1 MLNSS
6 ADRARKGEGTYNVV
20 VIGGGT
26 AGLVTAAGTAGLGGR
41 VALIEQNRM
50 GGECLNSGCVP
61 SKALIASARLIDKIR
76 HAGEWGLDPQV
87 PALRFEAIFE
97 RMRRLRDQLGV
108 RDSQERFEGLGVDV
122 FRGRAA
128 FSTPHEVLVG
138 EVSLRAKNFVIAS
151 GSRPTVPAIEGL
163 DGVRYYTNESIF
175 DELAARP
182 ERLVIA
188 GGGPIGCELGQVFA
202 QLGVRVTI
210 VQRPA
215 QLLEREDA
223 DAAHLV
229 HRRLEADGVTIFTGA
244 EIHRAAP
251 NGKAIRLWLGAGA
264 DARVLDCDALLVAA
278 GRTPNTEGLGL
289 DKAGVAF
296 SKDCVAV
303 NDYLQTSQ
311 PHIYAAGDI
320 AGPYRFTHVADH
332 QARTIVRNIL
342 LPWARAKWDTVIP
355 TCTYTTPELARA
367 GLNEKQ
373 ARQQGVDC
381 DTFTASFE
389 EVDRA
394 VLDGAPAGFARVLTQ
409 KGKDRI
415 LGVTIV
421 GERAGDLLPEFVLA
435 MKNDIGLTTIAQT
448 VHLYPTLS
456 EIVRKVADEQQKRR
470 LTPFARKVT
479 DWMYRRQRGA

>member
-1 MLNSS
+1 MSNSP
-6 ADRARKGEGTYNVV
+6 ADSARKGEGIYNVV

-76 HAGEWGLDPQV
+76 HAEQWGLDPQV
-87 PALRFEAIFE
+87 PALRFERIFE

-128 FSTPHEVLVG
+128 FSTPHEVRVG

-151 GSRPTVPAIEGL
+151 GSRPMVPSIEGL
-163 DGVRYYTNESIF
+163 EGVRYYTNESIF

-215 QLLEREDA
+215 QILEREDA
-223 DAAHLV
+223 DAANLV
-229 HRRLEADGVTIFTGA
+229 HRRLEADGVTILTGA
-244 EIHRAAP
+244 EIHRTAA

-264 DARVLDCDALLVAA
+264 DAQVLDCDALLVAA
-278 GRTPNTEGLGL
+278 GRTPNTQGLDL
-289 DKAGVAF
+289 DKARVAF
-296 SKDCVAV
+296 SKDGVAV

-342 LPWARAKWDTVIP
+342 LPWARAKWETVIP
-355 TCTYTTPELARA
+355 ACTYTTPELARA
-367 GLNEKQ
+367 GLNERQ
-373 ARQQGVDC
+373 AKEQGVDC
-381 DTFTASFE
+381 DTFTAHFE

-409 KGKDRI
+409 KGKDHI

-435 MKNDIGLTTIAQT
+435 MKNDIGLTKIAQT

-456 EIVRKVADEQQKRR
+456 EIARKVADEQQKRR
-470 LTPFARKVT
+470 LTPIARKVT

>member
-1 MLNSS
+1 MPDSS
-6 ADRARKGEGTYNVV
+6 DRARKGEGTYNVV

-41 VALIEQNRM
+41 VALVEQNRM

-76 HAGEWGLDPQV
+76 HAQEWGLDPQT
-87 PALRFEAIFE
+87 PAFRFDAIFE
-97 RMRRLRDQLGV
+97 RMRRLREEVGV
-108 RDSQERFEGLGVDV
+108 RDSEERFEGLGIDV

-128 FSTPHEVLVG
+128 FVSAHEVRVG
-138 EVSLRAKNFVIAS
+138 DTSLKAQNFVIAS
-151 GSRPTVPAIEGL
+151 GSRPTIPAIEGL
-163 DGVRYYTNESIF
+163 DRIRYYTNESIF

-188 GGGPIGCELGQVFA
+188 GGGPIACELGQVFA

-210 VQRPA
+210 VQKPE
-215 QLLEREDA
+215 QILEREDA
-223 DAAHLV
+223 DASDLV
-229 HRRLEADGVTIFTGA
+229 RRRLEKDGVTILTGR
-244 EIHRAAP
+244 EIRTAAP
-251 NGKAIRLWLGAGA
+251 NGNAIRLTVGS
-264 DARVLDCDALLVAA
+264 DARDLDCDALLVAA
-278 GRTPNTEGLGL
+278 GRTPNTQGLGL
-289 DKAGVAF
+289 EQAGVAF
-296 SKDCVAV
+296 SGSGVTV
-303 NDYLQTSQ
+303 NEYLQTTQ
-311 PHIYAAGDI
+311 PHVYAAGDV

-342 LPWARAKWDTVIP
+342 LPWARAKWATVVP
-355 TCTYTTPELARA
+355 TCTYTSPELARA
-367 GLNEKQ
+367 GLNEREAK
-373 ARQQGVDC
+373 ALGVGYDA
-381 DTFTASFE
+381 FTARFE

-394 VLDGAPAGFARVLTQ
+394 VLDGAVTGFARVLTA

-435 MKNDIGLTTIAQT
+435 MQNEIGLTKIAQT

-456 EIVRKVADEQQKRR
+456 EIARKVADEQQKRR
-470 LTPFARKVT
+470 LTPFARRVT
-479 DWMYRRQRGA
+479 GWLYRRQRGA

>member
-1 MLNSS
+1 MPNASP
-6 ADRARKGEGTYNVV
+6 DVRKGQGTYNVV

-41 VALIEQNRM
+41 VALIEQSRM

-76 HAGEWGLDPQV
+76 HASEWGLDPQA
-87 PALRFEAIFE
+87 PAFRFDAIFD
-97 RMRRLRDQLGV
+97 RMRRLREHLGV
-108 RDSQERFEGLGVDV
+108 RDSQERFEGLGVDI

-128 FSTPHEVLVG
+128 FASPHEVRIGDL
-138 EVSLRAKNFVIAS
+138 SLKAKNFVIAS
-151 GSRPTVPAIEGL
+151 GSRPAVPAIEGL
-163 DGVRYYTNESIF
+163 DAVRYYTNESIF
-175 DELAARP
+175 DDLAARP

-202 QLGVRVTI
+202 QLGVRATI

-215 QLLEREDA
+215 QILEREDR
-223 DAAHLV
+223 DAADLV
-229 HRRLEADGVTIFTGA
+229 RRRLESDGVTILTGA
-244 EIHRAAP
+244 EIHRVALD
-251 NGKAIRLWLGAGA
+251 GKSIRLWLGAGA
-264 DARVLDCDALLVAA
+264 KAPALECDALLLAA
-278 GRTPNTEGLGL
+278 GRTPNTQGL
-289 DKAGVAF
+289 DLEKAGVAF
-296 SKDCVAV
+296 TKDGIAV

-320 AGPYRFTHVADH
+320 VGPHRFTHVADH
-332 QARTIVRNIL
+332 QARTVVRNIL
-342 LPWARAKWDTVIP
+342 LPWVKAKWQTVIP
-355 TCTYTTPELARA
+355 SCTYTTPELARA
-367 GLNEKQ
+367 GLNERQ
-373 ARQQGVDC
+373 AREQGVDC
-381 DTFTASFE
+381 ETISASFE
-389 EVDRA
+389 DVDRA
-394 VLDGAPAGFARVLTQ
+394 VLDGAPEGFVRVLTPR
-409 KGKDRI
+409 GKDRI

-435 MKNDIGLTTIAQT
+435 MKNGIGLTKIART

-456 EIVRKVADEQQKRR
+456 EIARKVADERQKRR

>member
-1 MLNSS
+1 MANVS
-6 ADRARKGEGTYNVV
+6 ADRARKAEGTYNVV

-61 SKALIASARLIDKIR
+61 SKALIASARLIDRIR
-76 HAGEWGLDPQV
+76 HAQEWGLDPQT
-87 PALRFEAIFE
+87 PAFRFEAIFE
-97 RMRRLRDQLGV
+97 RMRRLREEVGV
-108 RDSQERFEGLGVDV
+108 RDSEKRFEALGVDV

-128 FSTPHEVLVG
+128 FITPHEVTVG
-138 EVSLRAKNFVIAS
+138 DVRLKAKNFVIAA
-151 GSRPTVPAIEGL
+151 GSRPTIPAIEGL
-163 DGVRYYTNESIF
+163 DRVRFYTNESIF
-175 DELAARP
+175 DELTTRP

-210 VQRPA
+210 VQRPG
-215 QLLEREDA
+215 QILEREDPV
-223 DAAHLV
+223 AAQLV
-229 HRRLEADGVTIFTGA
+229 HRRLEADGVTILTDA
-244 EIHRAAP
+244 TILSVAS
-251 NGKAIRLWLGAGA
+251 NGTAIRLTLGAGA
-264 DARVLDCDALLVAA
+264 DALDCDAFLIAA
-278 GRTPNTEGLGL
+278 GRTPNTQSLDL

-296 SKDCVAV
+296 SKDGVTV

-311 PHIYAAGDI
+311 PHIYAAGDV

-332 QARTIVRNIL
+332 QGRTIVRNIL
-342 LPWARAKWDTVIP
+342 LPWARAKWGTVIP
-355 TCTYTTPELARA
+355 TCTYTSPELARA
-367 GLNEKQ
+367 GLNEREAK
-373 ARQQGVDC
+373 ARHIAYDA
-381 DTFTASFE
+381 FTARFE

-394 VLDGAPAGFARVLTQ
+394 VLDGAPAGFARVLTA

-421 GERAGDLLPEFVLA
+421 GEHAGDLLPEFVLA
-435 MKNDIGLTTIAQT
+435 MKNEIGLTKIAQT

-456 EIVRKVADEQQKRR
+456 EIARKVADEQQKGR
-470 LTPFARKVT
+470 LTPFARRVT
-479 DWMYRRQRGA
+479 DWLYRRQRGA